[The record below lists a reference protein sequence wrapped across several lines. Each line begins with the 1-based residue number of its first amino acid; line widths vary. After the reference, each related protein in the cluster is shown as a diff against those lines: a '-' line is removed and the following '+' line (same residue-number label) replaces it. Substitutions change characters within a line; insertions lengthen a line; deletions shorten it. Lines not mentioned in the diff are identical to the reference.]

1 MRCQRS
7 WRRSRAD
14 GQVSRTE
21 GNTHRFPSRWPLL
34 CSATLPSASLRHHRA
49 RFPAVRVECH
59 TESILG
65 GSSTRSTDMGLQDFN
80 KVAPW
85 HPCTFAGSRGCCRGL
100 SLQRVYPQAPALD
113 RRRTYCFQ
121 SSLSCNTHHPFLTLA
136 SRVESILRVS
146 GSRSCT
152 GQSTEALQENREREG
167 FAVDCPNQNKKK
179 TIPFSV
185 SPPTIQVLYRR

>member
-1 MRCQRS
+1 MASPVQRYLALS
-7 WRRSRAD
+7 VPPVPVFNTLL
-14 GQVSRTE
+14 VSR
-21 GNTHRFPSRWPLL
+21 L
-34 CSATLPSASLRHHRA
+34 
-49 RFPAVRVECH
+49 VRVECH

-85 HPCTFAGSRGCCRGL
+85 HPCTFPGSRGCCRGF
-100 SLQRVYPQAPALD
+100 SLQGVYPQAPALD

-121 SSLSCNTHHPFLTLA
+121 SSLSCNTHHPFLTLV

-152 GQSTEALQENREREG
+152 GQSTEGLQENREREG
-167 FAVDCPNQNKKK
+167 FAIDRPNQNKKK

-185 SPPTIQVLYRR
+185 SPPTIQVLYRRETKARLLHSTFGGEHSDLKRGLCY